1 MVRLLF
7 IVEADEEKESFSSI
21 GGRREICDGSD
32 FIAAVLQ

>member
-7 IVEADEEKESFSSI
+7 IVEADEEKESSQASAAT
-21 GGRREICDGSD
+21 REICDGSD